1 MGAEHAARIRELND
15 ALRSGEPSSGEL
27 FITAGI
33 MSLGVSFMAAAIDA
47 VRSFTSFTDDN
58 DPYGEHDFG
67 AVEIDGERV
76 FWKIDYYDQTL
87 TAGSPDPA
95 DPQLT
100 KRVLTIMLASEY

>member
-1 MGAEHAARIRELND
+1 MGAETAARIRELND
-15 ALRSGEPSSGEL
+15 SFRTGVPVPGLWVV
-27 FITAGI
+27 TAGVT
-33 MSLGVSFMAAAIDA
+33 GPGPSFLTAVVEA
-47 VRSFTSFTDDN
+47 VRAFNDFTEGN
-58 DPYGEHDFG
+58 DPHREHDFG
-67 AVEIDGERV
+67 ALEIEGERV